1 MKVAFYAPMKPTDH
15 PVPSGDRAMGQS
27 LLRALRTAGHETF
40 VASRFRS
47 FDVGGDATRQQR
59 LQVLAHRLAARLVR
73 RLRHPAARP
82 DLWFTYHLH
91 HKAPDWLGPAVCH
104 ALDIPYVVAEASVA
118 TKQSRGAWAVG
129 YAGSV
134 AAIEAAAATIF
145 LNPVDLAGVRALR
158 GPARADECVP
168 PFLDLAG
175 FAVAASAS
183 AAEVPVR
190 SARARLITVAMM
202 RPGAKL
208 ASYRLLAGA
217 LAQITFPP
225 WELVIVG
232 DGKARRDVEA
242 AFACFDPDRIRL
254 VGFQDAPTVAAWLR
268 ASDIFVW
275 PAIDEAFG
283 MALIEAQACGLPVV
297 AGDGGGV
304 AGVVAPGR
312 TGLLVPVGDAGA
324 FAAAILRLLTETEL
338 RRRMASEAA
347 AYAKSEHDLPAAA
360 SRLDAVLR
368 RVTTEYRQRAPIEPA
383 PAAVR

>member
-27 LLRALRTAGHETF
+27 LLRALRSAGHDAF

-47 FDVGGDATRQQR
+47 FDGRGNATRQER
-59 LQVLAHRLAARLVR
+59 LQVLGQRLAERLVR
-73 RLRHPAARP
+73 RLRQPAARP

-91 HKAPDWLGPAVCH
+91 HKAPDWLGPAVSH

-118 TKQSRGAWAVG
+118 AKQSLGAWAVG

-134 AAIEAAAATIF
+134 AAIDAAAATIF
-145 LNPVDLAGVRALR
+145 LNPVDLAGVRAVR

-168 PFLDLAG
+168 PFLDLTALARPA
-175 FAVAASAS
+175 FAT
-183 AAEVPVR
+183 AAEVPER
-190 SARARLITVAMM
+190 DGRARLITVAMM

-208 ASYRLLAGA
+208 ASYRLLADA
-217 LAQITFPP
+217 LTRIALPP

-232 DGKARRDVEA
+232 DGNARGDVEA
-242 AFACFDPDRIRL
+242 AFAHFDADRIRM
-254 VGFQDAPTVAAWLR
+254 VGFLDAPTVAAWLR
-268 ASDIFVW
+268 ASDVFVW
-275 PAIDEAFG
+275 PAVDEAFG

-297 AGDGGGV
+297 AGNGGGV
-304 AGVVAPGR
+304 AGVVASGR

-324 FAAAILRLLTETEL
+324 FAAAILRLLTDTEL
-338 RRRMASEAA
+338 RQRMASEAA

-368 RVTTEYRQRAPIEPA
+368 RVIAEYRR
-383 PAAVR
+383 PAAIGPASPAAR

>member
-1 MKVAFYAPMKPTDH
+1 M
-15 PVPSGDRAMGQS
+15 S
-27 LLRALRTAGHETF
+27 
-40 VASRFRS
+40 
-47 FDVGGDATRQQR
+47 
-59 LQVLAHRLAARLVR
+59 
-73 RLRHPAARP
+73 
-82 DLWFTYHLH
+82 
-91 HKAPDWLGPAVCH
+91 H

-118 TKQSRGAWAVG
+118 PKQSRGAWALG

-145 LNPVDLAGVRALR
+145 LNPVDLAGVRAVR

-168 PFLDLAG
+168 PFLDLAA
-175 FAVAASAS
+175 FAVAASAP
-183 AAEVPVR
+183 AADVPVR
-190 SARARLITVAMM
+190 SGRARLITVAMM

-217 LAQITFPP
+217 LRADYVSRLGAGYRGRRQ
-225 WELVIVG
+225 G
-232 DGKARRDVEA
+232 ARRRRGSLCV
-242 AFACFDPDRIRL
+242 FRSRPDSNGR
-254 VGFQDAPTVAAWLR
+254 FPDAPTVAAWLR

-275 PAIDEAFG
+275 PAVDEAFG

-297 AGDGGGV
+297 AGNGGGV
-304 AGVVAPGR
+304 AGVVASGR

-368 RVTTEYRQRAPIEPA
+368 RVIAEYRQRAPIEPA
-383 PAAVR
+383 PTAAR

>member
-1 MKVAFYAPMKPTDH
+1 
-15 PVPSGDRAMGQS
+15 
-27 LLRALRTAGHETF
+27 
-40 VASRFRS
+40 
-47 FDVGGDATRQQR
+47 
-59 LQVLAHRLAARLVR
+59 
-73 RLRHPAARP
+73 
-82 DLWFTYHLH
+82 
-91 HKAPDWLGPAVCH
+91 
-104 ALDIPYVVAEASVA
+104 
-118 TKQSRGAWAVG
+118 
-129 YAGSV
+129 
-134 AAIEAAAATIF
+134 
-145 LNPVDLAGVRALR
+145 
-158 GPARADECVP
+158 
-168 PFLDLAG
+168 
-175 FAVAASAS
+175 
-183 AAEVPVR
+183 
-190 SARARLITVAMM
+190 MM

-304 AGVVAPGR
+304 AGVVAAGR

-338 RRRMASEAA
+338 RQRMASEAV
-347 AYAKSEHDLPAAA
+347 AYAKSEHDLPVCRVA
-360 SRLDAVLR
+360 LDAVRRRFTAGIGNAPGSSRRQRLHDDR
-368 RVTTEYRQRAPIEPA
+368 RVSAPRFDGLE
-383 PAAVR
+383 